1 MTSSMSSPR
10 MPAQAMAR
18 RDAVMA
24 SSMPGT
30 WEMRLSFMPV
40 REVIHSSSVGRKVAR
55 S

>member
-1 MTSSMSSPR
+1 MSSPR
-10 MPAQAMAR
+10 MPAQAIAR
-18 RDAVMA
+18 RAAVIA

-40 REVIHSSSVGRKVAR
+40 RVLIHSSSVGRNVAR